1 MKFVITAGPTREPL
15 DPVRYLSNRSSGKMG
30 YAIAAAALE
39 MKHEVILIS
48 GPVALSAPSGAEVVR
63 VTTGE
68 EMFEAAAA
76 HFARCDVFVMCA
88 AVCDYKPARYT
99 SQKTKKKQRP
109 FSLALEPTRDILASL
124 TNSPHDCLVVGF
136 AAETEELRE
145 SAQRKLREKNCD
157 LIVANDVGRADIGMD
172 SDDNELLIFFEKRR
186 TRKTFARKKNGAR
199 TRLAK
204 NNFRSARKMFDK
216 KNMTISDTMKV
227 KLFTNCSQTASAD

>member
-1 MKFVITAGPTREPL
+1 
-15 DPVRYLSNRSSGKMG
+15 
-30 YAIAAAALE
+30 

-48 GPVALSAPSGAEVVR
+48 GPVALAAPSGAEVVR

-88 AVCDYKPARYT
+88 AVCDYKPAQYT
-99 SQKTKKKQRP
+99 PQKTKKQREP

-124 TNSPHDCLVVGF
+124 TSRPHDCLVVGF

-157 LIVANDVGRADIGMD
+157 LMVANDVGRARHRNGCGRQRARDI
-172 SDDNELLIFFEKRR
+172 L
-186 TRKTFARKKNGAR
+186 RKTAPQK
-199 TRLAK
+199 
-204 NNFRSARKMFDK
+204 NFRAQK
-216 KNMTISDTMKV
+216 KRSSRAP
-227 KLFTNCSQTASAD
+227 C

>member
-1 MKFVITAGPTREPL
+1 MKFVVTAGPTREPL

-39 MKHEVILIS
+39 AKHEVILIS
-48 GPVALSAPSGAEVVR
+48 GPVALTAPSGAEVVR

-99 SQKTKKKQRP
+99 PQKTKKQHRP

-172 SDDNELLIFFEKRR
+172 SDDNEARDILS
-186 TRKTFARKKNGAR
+186 KTAHQK
-199 TRLAK
+199 
-204 NNFRSARKMFDK
+204 NFRAQK
-216 KNMTISDTMKV
+216 KRSSHAP
-227 KLFTNCSQTASAD
+227 C